1 MNYYEW
7 TIHMSR
13 DPLKLTPLGIMLL
26 ALLHEDDMHPYE
38 MLCLL
43 QRRRRDRFVTFT
55 KGALYHTVARLGT
68 QQYIAETTVDREGN
82 RPERTT
88 YTLLDSGREAVATWV
103 RDELPRINRPS
114 AFSIAL
120 AEAHNLPREEVIA
133 LLTARKN
140 TLAQDLN
147 TLDTELTQAQNE
159 GTPSQYLLN
168 FEREVILLDAD
179 LRWNTAI
186 VAHISSP
193 TVAWGCC
200 LTDPP
205 EYQLH

>member
-1 MNYYEW
+1 MP
-7 TIHMSR
+7 R
-13 DPLKLTPLGIMLL
+13 DTFKLTPLGIMLL

-55 KGALYHTVARLGT
+55 KGALYHTVSRLET

-88 YTLLDSGREAVATWV
+88 YSLLDSGREAMMTWV
-103 RDELPRINRPS
+103 RDELPRIDRPS

-120 AEAHNLPREEVIA
+120 AEAHNLSREEVVA
-133 LLTARKN
+133 LLTVRKD
-140 TLAQDLN
+140 TLAHDLS
-147 TLDTELTQAQNE
+147 TLSAELTQAQNE
-159 GTPSQYLLN
+159 GTPTQYLLN
-168 FEREVILLDAD
+168 FERDVILLDAD

-186 VAHISSP
+186 LEQISSP
-193 TVAWGCC
+193 NVPWGGCVVT
-200 LTDPP
+200 LPK
-205 EYQLH
+205 YRLHRKAAQL